1 MRGGLLFP
9 WPDDEYDRG
18 TTPDIFEVAVPKP
31 AHCCVLFLFPALLV
45 CGFGVTAADEVR
57 FNRDIRPVLSTSCVK
72 CHGPDEEH
80 RGADLRLDTE
90 EGVKYAFAGGLEESE
105 AWSRITSDDEDVVMP
120 PPDSHVDL
128 KPEQVTLLKGWIEA
142 GAAYEGHWSFIPPES
157 PTVPVADGPDSGWI
171 RNPIDAFVLKALRA
185 KGLHPNQD
193 ADRERLLR
201 RVTLDLTG
209 LPPTLDEIDAF
220 MADEAD
226 DAYERVVDRLL
237 ASRHFGER
245 MAVVWMDA
253 ARYGDT
259 SVFHADGPRDMW
271 AWRDWVIDSY
281 NSNKPFSQF
290 TVEQLAGDLL
300 PESDVSQ
307 QVATGFLR
315 NNATTD
321 EGGLIEEEYRVE
333 YAIDRVKTTSMVWL
347 GLSMECA
354 QCHNHKY
361 DPITQEEYYQFFAYF
376 NQAADRGRQTRNGNE
391 APVVDVY
398 ANGNLAKADEL
409 TEKRALITA
418 EMAQRRVASENEFGN
433 WLAKAEA
440 NPGAIRAMPTDHV
453 LHVAL
458 DEEKGR
464 AVVAD
469 GTGDVGGQ
477 LKGAVKWVPGRLNN
491 AFECDGSNFI
501 DFGGAGDFDG
511 SHGFSYGCWVKPSGA
526 GNGAPIARMNNSNS
540 YRGYDLLLSNGIV
553 QPHIVSRWPDD
564 AIKVR
569 SKQRLK
575 PNEWQHVF
583 VTYDGS
589 GAASGVR
596 LYVDGKNWE
605 WEIEQDGLSGSVASR
620 GPFYV
625 GRRNG
630 GSNYKGQVD
639 DVRVFN
645 RVLAESEV
653 GALAESD
660 VVAPL
665 LTMAAEQR
673 TDEQIRIL
681 KDHFLTTEDKS
692 YQSLAARQAE
702 LSSKITD
709 LRKPVVNVMV
719 MQDVPQMRDT
729 YVLNRGS
736 YDAPMKDRPVQP
748 GIPRVLPALPEG
760 ASANRLGLAKWL
772 IDRRNPLT
780 ARVTVNRYW
789 SMLFGEGI
797 VRSLEDF
804 GAQGEWPTHPEL
816 LDWLAVD
823 FVDSGWD
830 IKHAIRQLVLS
841 STYRQSSRLT
851 EDKRA
856 QDPENR
862 LLSRGAR
869 FRLQAEFVRDNALAA
884 SGLLIDTIGGPGV
897 KPYQPPGLWNEVSL
911 NGGLRFV
918 QDHGQ
923 KLYRRSM
930 YTYWKR
936 SSPAPS
942 MTIFDAPT
950 REKCSLRRGRTNTP
964 LQALVTMNDPQFV
977 EAARVLAELSL
988 KQNAMTLEERLEFAY
1003 RRATGV
1009 RPRNSIRNILEE
1021 AYHEELERFQA
1032 DEQAAK
1038 DLLAIGESK
1047 RDETLD
1053 LSQHAALTVVASM
1066 ILNLDETLTRG

>member
-1 MRGGLLFP
+1 MMS
-9 WPDDEYDRG
+9 
-18 TTPDIFEVAVPKP
+18 AVRWFSL
-31 AHCCVLFLFPALLV
+31 CVL
-45 CGFGVTAADEVR
+45 CCTATDAAEVR
-57 FNRDIRPVLSTSCVK
+57 FNRDVRPILSTACVK
-72 CHGPDEEH
+72 CHGPDEES
-80 RGADLRLDTE
+80 RGAELRLDSE
-90 EGVKYAFAGGLEESE
+90 QGVSAAFSGGLAGSE

-120 PPDSHVDL
+120 PPDAHVDL
-128 KPEQVTLLKGWIEA
+128 KPEQIATLKTWIEA
-142 GAAYEGHWSFIPPES
+142 GAVYEGHWSFIA
-157 PTVPVADGPDSGWI
+157 PTRPQVPVAGADAHWVRS
-171 RNPIDAFVLKALRA
+171 PIDAFILRSLHRE
-185 KGLHPNQD
+185 GLRPNSD

-209 LPPTLDEIDAF
+209 LPPTLEEIDAF
-220 MADEAD
+220 LADTSD
-226 DAYERVVDRLL
+226 RAYEKAVDRLL
-237 ASRHFGER
+237 ASPHFGER

-281 NSNKPFSQF
+281 NANKPFSQF
-290 TVEQLAGDLL
+290 TIEQLAGDLL
-300 PESDVSQ
+300 PQPDTFQ
-307 QVATGFLR
+307 KVATGFLR

-361 DPITQEEYYQFFAYF
+361 DPITQQEYYQFFAYF

-391 APVVDVY
+391 APIVDVF
-398 ANGNLAKADEL
+398 APDRLVQAQQQEVERAEL
-409 TEKRALITA
+409 DQQIAARGQAA
-418 EMAQRRVASENEFGN
+418 EGAFRK
-433 WLAKAEA
+433 WLATAA
-440 NPGAIRAMPTDHV
+440 RNPGEVVVAPDDHLLRV
-453 LHVAL
+453 PL
-458 DEEKGR
+458 DETKGR
-464 AVVAD
+464 AVAVD
-469 GTGDVGGQ
+469 SSEPVKGR
-477 LKGAVKWVPGRLNN
+477 LNGAVKWTAGRLAG
-491 AFECDGSNFI
+491 AFDCDGGNFI
-501 DFGGAGDFDG
+501 DLAGAANFDG
-511 SHGFSYGCWVKPSGA
+511 SHGFSYGGWIRPQGA
-526 GNGAPIARMNNSNS
+526 GSGAPIARMNNGNAF
-540 YRGYDLLLSNGIV
+540 RGYDLHLSGGV
-553 QPHIVSRWPDD
+553 VEPHIISRWPDD

-569 SKQRLK
+569 TKKKLTPDQ
-575 PNEWQHVF
+575 WQHVF

-589 GAASGVR
+589 GQAAGVR
-596 LYVDGKNWE
+596 VYVNGELWDWD
-605 WEIEQDGLSGSVASR
+605 IEQDGLSGPVTSK
-620 GPFYV
+620 GPFYL

-630 GSNYKGQVD
+630 GSNYKGLID
-639 DVRVFN
+639 DVRVFA
-645 RVLAESEV
+645 RVLSATEV
-653 GALAESD
+653 GALAETD
-660 VVAPL
+660 AVTPL
-665 LTMAAEQR
+665 LAKSADER
-673 TDEQIRIL
+673 TDEDTATLRSHYLHTLDDPYRKLI
-681 KDHFLTTEDKS
+681 
-692 YQSLAARQAE
+692 ARQTRLTASIGK
-702 LSSKITD
+702 LKQPI
-709 LRKPVVNVMV
+709 VNVMV
-719 MQDVPQMRDT
+719 MQDVAKMRPT

-748 GIPRVLPALPEG
+748 GVPAVLPPLPQG
-760 ASANRLGLAKWL
+760 AAANRLGLANWL

-804 GAQGEWPTHPEL
+804 GAQGQWPSHPDL

-823 FVDSGWD
+823 FVESGWD
-830 IKHAIRQLVLS
+830 IKRAIRQMVLS

-851 EDKRA
+851 PQKLSV
-856 QDPENR
+856 DPENR

-884 SGLLIDTIGGPGV
+884 SGLLNDKVGGPGV
-897 KPYQPPGLWNEVSL
+897 KPYQPAGLWNEVSL

-918 QDHGQ
+918 QDHGE

-936 SSPAPS
+936 SAPAPA

-977 EAARVLAELSL
+977 EAARVLAELTL
-988 KQNAMTLEERLEFAY
+988 KQQAMSPQERLEFAY

-1009 RPRNSIRNILEE
+1009 RPANGVRSILME
-1021 AYHEELERFQA
+1021 ALHEERERFSSHQ
-1032 DEQAAK
+1032 QAAA
-1038 DLLAIGESK
+1038 DLLAIGESP
-1047 RDETLD
+1047 RDESLD
-1053 LSQHAALTVVASM
+1053 MVQHAAWTVVASM